1 MADKRQN
8 NDLIIDFETMG
19 QNESNCAVV
28 DCAALFFDWKKF
40 TSNKP
45 YSFEQ
50 LLSMTRR
57 FKLNVKHQVVDHGSV
72 VEPETVQFW
81 QTTDPETRAR
91 IVPQKDDLTVDQFTS
106 QFIEMLA
113 NNKKVDYW
121 WSRSNNFDP
130 PIIWRLMRQ
139 SKRYHD
145 FNQYV
150 MFHRLRDVRTYIDAK
165 FDFET
170 VNGFI
175 PIADEQYWNNT
186 FKPHNSQHDVVADVL
201 RLQAI
206 TRAENEMEQ
215 VTR

>member
-19 QNESNCAVV
+19 QDESNCAVV
-28 DCAALFFDWKKF
+28 DCAALFFEWKRF
-40 TSNKP
+40 TSDKP
-45 YSFEQ
+45 YSFEE
-50 LLSMTRR
+50 LLGSAKR
-57 FKLNVKHQVVDHGSV
+57 FKLNVKHQVVEYNYV

-81 QTTDPETRAR
+81 QTTDPETKAR
-91 IVPQKDDLTVDQFTS
+91 IVPQKDDLTVEQFTT
-106 QFIEMLA
+106 QFIDMLA
-113 NNKKVDYW
+113 SSKKVDYW

-130 PIIWRLMRQ
+130 PIIWRLMRR

-150 MFHRLRDVRTYIDAK
+150 MFHRLRDVRTFIDAK

-170 VNGFI
+170 VNGFV
-175 PIADEQYWNNT
+175 PISDERYWAT
-186 FKPHNSQHDVVADVL
+186 MFKPHNSQHDVAADVM

-206 TRAENEMEQ
+206 TRAENDMEQ

>member
-19 QNESNCAVV
+19 QDESNCAVV
-28 DCAALFFDWKKF
+28 DCAAMFFEWNRF
-40 TSNKP
+40 TSGKP
-45 YSFEQ
+45 YSFEE
-50 LLSMTRR
+50 LLGRTKR
-57 FKLNVKHQVVDHGSV
+57 FKLNVKHQVVEHNYV

-81 QTTDPETRAR
+81 QTTDPETKAR
-91 IVPQKDDLTVDQFTS
+91 IVPQKDDLTVTQFCD
-106 QFIEMLA
+106 QFIEMLSS
-113 NNKKVDYW
+113 NKKVDYW

-130 PIIWRLMRQ
+130 PIIWRLMRRA
-139 SKRYHD
+139 KRYHD

-165 FDFET
+165 FDFQT
-170 VNGFI
+170 VNGFV
-175 PIADEQYWNNT
+175 PVSDEQYWAKT
-186 FKPHNSQHDVVADVL
+186 FKPHNSEHDVAADVM

-206 TRAENEMEQ
+206 TRAENEMEH

>member
-8 NDLIIDFETMG
+8 NDLIVDFETMG
-19 QNESNCAVV
+19 QDESNCAVI
-28 DCAALFFDWKKF
+28 DCAALFFEWKRF

-45 YSFEQ
+45 YSFEE
-50 LLSMTRR
+50 LLGNTKR
-57 FKLNVKHQVVDHGSV
+57 FKLNVKHQVVEHNYV
-72 VEPETVQFW
+72 VEPETIQFW

-91 IVPQKDDLTVDQFTS
+91 IAPQKDDLTVEQFTT
-106 QFIEMLA
+106 QFIDMLA
-113 NNKKVDYW
+113 SSRKVDYW

-130 PIIWRLMRQ
+130 PIIWRLMRR

-150 MFHRLRDVRTYIDAK
+150 MFHRLRDVRTFIDAK

-170 VNGFI
+170 VNGFV
-175 PIADEQYWNNT
+175 PISDERYWATT
-186 FKPHNSQHDVVADVL
+186 FKPHNSQHDVAADVM

-206 TRAENEMEQ
+206 TRAENDMEQ

>member
-19 QNESNCAVV
+19 QDESNCAVV
-28 DCAALFFDWKKF
+28 DCAALFFEWKRF
-40 TSNKP
+40 TSDKP
-45 YSFEQ
+45 YSFEE
-50 LLSMTRR
+50 LLGSAKR
-57 FKLNVKHQVVDHGSV
+57 FKLNVKHQVVEYNYV

-81 QTTDPETRAR
+81 QTTDPETKAR
-91 IVPQKDDLTVDQFTS
+91 IVPQKDDLTVEQFTT
-106 QFIEMLA
+106 QFIDMLA
-113 NNKKVDYW
+113 SSKKVDYW

-130 PIIWRLMRQ
+130 PIIWWLMRR

-150 MFHRLRDVRTYIDAK
+150 MFHRLRDVRTFIDAK

-170 VNGFI
+170 VNGFV
-175 PIADEQYWNNT
+175 PISDERYWATT
-186 FKPHNSQHDVVADVL
+186 FKPHNSQHDVAADVM

-206 TRAENEMEQ
+206 TRAENDMEQ